1 MNNIEKAAAASFLAN
16 LGKKYTTVNP
26 NKINSLMSGQAS
38 NRAGKAKKDLKRQEQ
53 GITDAQLAR
62 GDLKGRYLRD
72 HGAKDQIPVPVLAE
86 LMRYVRGGK

>member
-26 NKINSLMSGQAS
+26 SKIKSLRAGQAS
-38 NRAGKAKKDLKRQEQ
+38 SREGKALKDLERQEQ

-62 GDLKGRYLRD
+62 GDLKGRYLRH
-72 HGAKDQIPVPVLAE
+72 HGDKDQIPVPVLAE
-86 LMRYVRGGK
+86 LMRYIRGK